1 MNGME
6 CLYGEYCLIFYTRSH
21 SKKICQ
27 AAKTIRASFFL
38 ERVGS
43 GGGGLG
49 FSYQEIRSLGTKGG
63 RVMLQVDAE
72 EYFSRAIL

>member
-1 MNGME
+1 MVSGI
-6 CLYGEYCLIFYTRSH
+6 LSLFPTRSH

-27 AAKTIRASFFL
+27 PAKSIFL

-63 RVMLQVDAE
+63 RVMLQVVAE
-72 EYFSRAIL
+72 EYFGARFFREREK